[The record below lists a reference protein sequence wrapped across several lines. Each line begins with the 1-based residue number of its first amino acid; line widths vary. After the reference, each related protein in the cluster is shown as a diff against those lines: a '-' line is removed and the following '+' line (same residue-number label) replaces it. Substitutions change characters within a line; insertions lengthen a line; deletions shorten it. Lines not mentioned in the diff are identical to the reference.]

1 MWKQG
6 LEEAVHPDHASEDA
20 VDSEILARNVEKGRI
35 QILYLDHIVN
45 HVESGLKQ
53 LLVGQ
58 LLLDVEEVIEQLGDI
73 SNCVGQSD
81 YPIWDILVAGGQTC
95 FWVAEESGCFE
106 DVAFVFGV
114 VEDGEGFVV
123 VFDVPVQLD
132 AHLFEL

>member
-81 YPIWDILVAGGQTC
+81 YPI
-95 FWVAEESGCFE
+95 
-106 DVAFVFGV
+106 
-114 VEDGEGFVV
+114 
-123 VFDVPVQLD
+123 
-132 AHLFEL
+132 

>member
-6 LEEAVHPDHASEDA
+6 LEEAIHSDHASENA
-20 VDSEILARNVEKGRI
+20 VDSKILARNVEKGRI

-58 LLLDVEEVIEQLGDI
+58 LLLDVEEVIEQLGDV

-81 YPIWDILVAGGQTC
+81 YPV
-95 FWVAEESGCFE
+95 
-106 DVAFVFGV
+106 
-114 VEDGEGFVV
+114 
-123 VFDVPVQLD
+123 
-132 AHLFEL
+132 